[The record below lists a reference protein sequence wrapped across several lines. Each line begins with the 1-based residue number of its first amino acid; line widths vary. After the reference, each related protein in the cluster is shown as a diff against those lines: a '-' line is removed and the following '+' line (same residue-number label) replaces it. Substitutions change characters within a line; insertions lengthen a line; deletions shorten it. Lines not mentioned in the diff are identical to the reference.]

1 MGHTMQYIAEAA
13 PSTQKPLSESAHCHP
28 SNNQRSGKCS
38 QLSSRMPATTPHS
51 RTRVRRPHLQ
61 QACAH
66 EATHRGTGHQYQER
80 LAGGANPAAAKA
92 KVPPIREL
100 LHIRAR
106 PHRVHNHVHTT
117 LGLHQLTAVSG
128 VARQPVHARTATEN
142 TVGTRCRQH
151 SSGGHV
157 NTLQSYTMLGA

>member
-28 SNNQRSGKCS
+28 NNKRSGKCS

-80 LAGGANPAAAKA
+80 LAGGADPAAAKA
-92 KVPPIREL
+92 KVLPMSCCTYTRG
-100 LHIRAR
+100 HTG
-106 PHRVHNHVHTT
+106 HTT
-117 LGLHQLTAVSG
+117 TH
-128 VARQPVHARTATEN
+128 
-142 TVGTRCRQH
+142 TRRLAFT
-151 SSGGHV
+151 SSRP
-157 NTLQSYTMLGA
+157 